1 MNIFLDTNILL
12 DVLIEGR
19 IHRDASLKI
28 VNAAKNNPDLSA
40 FVSVQSLTDIAF
52 IFTHKKKTDT
62 LKFHAPL
69 KELLSFLTLT
79 TISTKAFGESLNGEF
94 PDFEDDEQLRC
105 ALEENCSYF
114 ITSDRQILDTNPF
127 DIKAVHPRD
136 FLAMASKTGHRQ

>member
-28 VNAAKNNPDLSA
+28 VNAAKHNPDLTA
-40 FVSVQSLTDIAF
+40 FVSVQSMTDIAF
-52 IFTHKKKTDT
+52 VFTNKKKTDKQ
-62 LKFHAPL
+62 KFHAPL
-69 KELLSFLTLT
+69 KEMLSFLTLT
-79 TISTKAFGESLNGEF
+79 TISTRASGESLNGDF
-94 PDFEDDEQLRC
+94 PDFEDEEQLRC

>member
-19 IHRDASLKI
+19 LHREASLKI

-94 PDFEDDEQLRC
+94 PDFEDEEQLRC

-127 DIKAVHPRD
+127 DIKAVHPHD
-136 FLAMASKTGHRQ
+136 FLAMASKTGRHQ